1 MRPSELSKKSI
12 WAIVTLV
19 GLYVASQ
26 LIADVAATRLVELR
40 GVIMPAGTLIFAL
53 TFTVRD
59 LVHKRLGTEWALAA
73 IWTAAG
79 ANVLLSFY
87 LLGMAYLPAPDFYD
101 YQDAWSEI
109 FHLVPAI
116 TFGSIIA
123 ELAGHL
129 TDTYVFAWWRK
140 MVQDRFD
147 WSWVIVSNAAGI
159 PVDSIVFNL
168 AAFVLL
174 PPLFGSEALPIGVA
188 LGLSG
193 GQMLYKAIVAILSAP
208 TIYLVQSKYDQPIIE
223 RPPTDYDQALID
235 SKTS

>member
-1 MRPSELSKKSI
+1 MKPSELSKKSI

-19 GLYVASQ
+19 GLYVTCQ
-26 LIADVAATRLVELR
+26 LIADVAATRLVELG
-40 GVIMPAGTLIFAL
+40 GVIMPAGTFIFAL

-59 LVHKRLGTEWALAA
+59 LVHKRLGTDWALAA
-73 IWTAAG
+73 IWVAAG

-87 LLGMAYLPAPDFYD
+87 LLAMAYLPAPDFYG
-101 YQDAWSEI
+101 YTDAWSEI

-140 MVQDRFD
+140 VVKDRFD

-159 PVDSIVFNL
+159 PVDSVVFGL
-168 AAFVLL
+168 TAFVLL
-174 PPLFGSEALPIGVA
+174 PPLFGSEALPVDVA
-188 LGLSG
+188 LSLASG
-193 GQMLYKAIVAILSAP
+193 QILYKAVVAVVSAP
-208 TIYLVQSKYDQPIIE
+208 TIYLVKSKYDQPLVE
-223 RPPTDYDQALID
+223 QRPSDYDEGLIEAK
-235 SKTS
+235 ST